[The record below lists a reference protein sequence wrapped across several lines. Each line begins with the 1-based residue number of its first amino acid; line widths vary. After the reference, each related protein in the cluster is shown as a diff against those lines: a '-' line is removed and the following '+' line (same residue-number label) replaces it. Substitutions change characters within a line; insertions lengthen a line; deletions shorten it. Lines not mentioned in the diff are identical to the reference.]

1 MTPQQI
7 ESLREA
13 GVWPEGMVYREFD
26 PPFREHFWREQG
38 GVIPE
43 PFARSALIDAMMDA
57 LPDYF
62 AVQRKIS
69 HLDDTSRRW
78 IVTEF
83 WREHADEGDLFDALY
98 AALVAAGVVKEGAK
112 RE

>member
-1 MTPQQI
+1 MTPQKI

-13 GVWPEGMVYREFD
+13 GVWPEGVAHTGMSFVYTRGD
-26 PPFREHFWREQG
+26 HVEHL
-38 GVIPE
+38 PDS
-43 PFARSALIDAMMDA
+43 FARSALIDAMMDA
-57 LPDYF
+57 LPEYF

-98 AALVAAGVVKEGAK
+98 AALVAAGVVKEQP
-112 RE
+112 